1 MSTNRPLVDAALGQL
16 RPYLLLALLLSVFIA
31 LLTLAP
37 IGYMREVYGPVVT
50 ARSEATL
57 AWVTLLLVG
66 ALAMA
71 ACLDWVR
78 QRVQSAAATRLS
90 ALLSEKVFDASFRA
104 NLMALPGARLAL
116 SDFRTVR
123 NFISSP
129 TAAVI
134 LDAPMG
140 LMLLGLIFAIHPVM
154 GLLSLAGGVLS
165 IVISLLTERAV
176 RPVMANAVEKSQ
188 LASHYAA
195 DASKNAEA
203 ILAMG
208 MGPSVQGRWQL
219 IQNEYLKLQA
229 NATNKQGIGSA
240 MTRSVMLI
248 QGSAILGLG
257 TALTLAGVLS
267 PAAGGM
273 LIVAKLIGAIAMRP
287 MMQLI
292 TSWKQVS
299 TARDALE
306 RLRTFMTK
314 IPTPEAGMSLPAPR
328 GLLELKGATVMAPA
342 TKQTIL
348 VDQTFTVNPG
358 QVLAVIGPSG
368 SGKSSLA
375 RLITGI
381 WAPRLGEVR
390 LDGVS
395 VSQWPK
401 AELGPHVGFL
411 PQDIELFDGTVAENI
426 ARFNEPDPAMLAR
439 AVELTG
445 LANLLA
451 DLPEGLHTQ
460 LGDDGARLS
469 GGQRQRI
476 GLARAFYGDPQLLV
490 LDEPNANLDAQGDDA
505 LAAAIQGARARGTT
519 IVLITHR
526 KEILSLADLLLV
538 LKDGRPVVFGPM
550 ERVLAQLAE
559 RGQGPA

>member
-176 RPVMANAVEKSQ
+176 RPVMAHAVEKSQ

-306 RLRTFMTK
+306 RLRTFMIK

-395 VSQWPK
+395 IAQWPK
-401 AELGPHVGFL
+401 AELGPHIGFL

-426 ARFNEPDPAMLAR
+426 SRFNEPDPAKLAR

-451 DLPEGLHTQ
+451 DLPEGLNTQ

-505 LAAAIQGARARGTT
+505 LAAAIQGARARGAT

-526 KEILSLADLLLV
+526 REILSLADLLLV

>member
-1 MSTNRPLVDAALGQL
+1 MRKNASVVDTALRQL
-16 RPYLLLALLLSVFIA
+16 RPYFSLALIMSVFIA

-50 ARSEATL
+50 ARSEQTL

-66 ALAMA
+66 ALAIA

-78 QRVQSAAATRLS
+78 QRIQSAAAARLA

-104 NLMALPGARLAL
+104 NLLALPGARLAL
-116 SDFRTVR
+116 SDFRAVR

-129 TAAVI
+129 TAAVM

-140 LMLLGLIFAIHPVM
+140 LMLLGLIFAIHPIM

-165 IVISLLTERAV
+165 IIISVLTERAV

-195 DASKNAEA
+195 DASRNAEA

-208 MGPSVQGRWQL
+208 MAPAVQSRWQN
-219 IQNEYLKLQA
+219 IQNEYLVLQA
-229 NATNKQGIGSA
+229 RATNKQGVGSA
-240 MTRSVMLI
+240 VTRSVMLI
-248 QGSAILGLG
+248 QGSAILGVG

-292 TSWKQVS
+292 TSWKQIS

-306 RLRTFMTK
+306 RLRTFMEK
-314 IPTPEAGMSLPAPR
+314 IPLPEAGMTLPPPR
-328 GLLELKGATVMAPA
+328 GQLELKGAAVMAPG

-348 VDQTFTVNPG
+348 VDQTFSVGPG
-358 QVLAVIGPSG
+358 QVLAVLGPSG

-381 WAPRLGEVR
+381 WTPRLGEVR

-401 AELGPHVGFL
+401 AELGRHIGFL
-411 PQDIELFDGTVAENI
+411 PQDIELFDGTLAENI
-426 ARFNEPDPAMLAR
+426 ARFTEPDAERLEEVVAICGLDSLID
-439 AVELTG
+439 ELPNG
-445 LANLLA
+445 LN
-451 DLPEGLHTQ
+451 TQ

-476 GLARAFYGDPQLLV
+476 ALARALYGNPQLLV
-490 LDEPNANLDAQGDDA
+490 LDEPNANLDTQGDDA
-505 LAAAIQGARARGTT
+505 LSAAILSAKARGATQ
-519 IVLITHR
+519 ILITHR
-526 KEILSLADLLLV
+526 REILTLADLILV
-538 LKDGRPVVFGPM
+538 LREGRPVVFGPK
-550 ERVLAQLAE
+550 EKVLAQMAE
-559 RGQGPA
+559 RGAQPT

>member
-1 MSTNRPLVDAALGQL
+1 MSTNRPLVDTALGQL

-248 QGSAILGLG
+248 QGSAVLGLG

-314 IPTPEAGMSLPAPR
+314 IPTPVAGMSLPAPR

-395 VSQWPK
+395 IAQWPK
-401 AELGPHVGFL
+401 AELGPHIGFL

-426 ARFNEPDPAMLAR
+426 ARFNEPDPAKLAR

-445 LANLLA
+445 LTNLLA

-505 LAAAIQGARARGTT
+505 LAAAIQGARARGAT

-526 KEILSLADLLLV
+526 REILSLADLLLV